1 MRMAIVKIDATEAAL
16 VENIIEVEPD
26 EAGGFSHWTC
36 PEGFRLI
43 EAGDNVSADWLWD
56 GNELLPPP
64 VVPTPRVRELMRGE
78 TEVRLPGPDG
88 GTAPKTAETLEAE
101 SAELLGILLD
111 MINAGQQLTE
121 PQLQKLVQLNI
132 AKGGS

>member
-1 MRMAIVKIDATEAAL
+1 
-16 VENIIEVEPD
+16 
-26 EAGGFSHWTC
+26 
-36 PEGFRLI
+36 
-43 EAGDNVSADWLWD
+43 
-56 GNELLPPP
+56 
-64 VVPTPRVRELMRGE
+64 
-78 TEVRLPGPDG
+78 
-88 GTAPKTAETLEAE
+88 GTIPKTAETLEAE